1 MAAASARRLGL
12 FLALVALLIAAG
24 LILIGQAGADD
35 GDSLPAPTKLWAS
48 TERGSLDVAL
58 DWDDVDVAASYSVR
72 WRVAEPGNRLND
84 GINVQSSDAVITVAS
99 YGEWVARVQACND
112 MGCGAPVVTKFTV
125 EPEPTATP
133 TATATVTATP
143 TPAPEPTATL
153 TPEEIARDGY
163 QGQLADVVVELSLRT
178 LGEQA
183 LAQSSA
189 RQR

>member
-1 MAAASARRLGL
+1 MAAAAARRLGL
-12 FLALVALLIAAG
+12 FLALIALLIAAG
-24 LILIGQAGADD
+24 LTLIGQAGADD
-35 GDSLPAPTKLWAS
+35 GDSLPVPTKLRAS

-58 DWDDVDVAASYSVR
+58 DWDDVDGAASYSVR

-99 YGEWVARVQACND
+99 YGEWLARVQACND

-125 EPEPTATP
+125 EPEPTVTP
-133 TATATVTATP
+133 TATATVTA

-153 TPEEIARDGY
+153 TPEEIARNGY